1 MRTSADMPRSRRVL
15 AFAAAAASAVLL
27 APAPLLGGCLAP
39 SDRALDN
46 LSGVGPLWGNDSG
59 SILDS
64 RLGLG
69 GAETLT
75 LRAAGGAP
83 EDVAVSGDS
92 NDFFVGTSRERWDVF
107 VAGTVNADD
116 DLAFVAA
123 TKISDDPGTPQ
134 NEAIS
139 RRGAYARVG
148 NTMYELARFGGDSPV
163 NDAFQQP
170 VPWGSVFDAV
180 AADRDDT
187 GRVPVVFS
195 GQLGGAVDRRT
206 GLFRWNDAAPGTVTP
221 ALLTGDI
228 APSGGTFVSL
238 GRLRGN
244 GPGDAAFFAVTR
256 LTDTSPQIPGLFVLR
271 GDGQRARVVKFGTE
285 GDAAP
290 GGGTLA
296 VAADFDI
303 DDAGVVHFTATVAGG
318 ASPTALFRAAPPLY
332 APERVLGEG
341 DPTPFG
347 GTFGSFARAAVRANA
362 DGSVAFSLPLSEDL
376 RADGLFTL
384 AAGSSD
390 PQPLASANEIIAI
403 AAVGAGRAAYSTG
416 TQIRLVV
423 PADGS
428 EQGPTDFRIAKLDL
442 RNSVPLR
449 SDSIRF
455 DGRFTLPAWNAV
467 APATFRADAT
477 RFTPTQTLTG
487 SALTV
492 IREAKVV
499 VSAAP
504 GNNFVLGIGGT
515 DDAPVGSFKFNGQPQ
530 TVNKLKIDP
539 DGSSA
544 TWSFS
549 GSPGPGSLTVDL
561 AAGTFSLKVS
571 AATIQP
577 SYEAPNF
584 RVALFLRSQAD
595 VQQGAADAD
604 SFFARDLRIAGNQ
617 PGFGQGRR
625 VTSSGEGTA
634 GGTVFV
640 DSLRVTRKVPAGGGA
655 PADAIVL
662 AGTLRLCPGST
673 PPVTP
678 TVAATLHVGSFALNG
693 ITMTRM
699 GKSPRYRYVG
709 DGVEFRVDLVK
720 STFALKGTVP
730 ALAELASAEPGS
742 ATNGPEHE
750 VGGMT
755 LDFALSVARVYD
767 VAFPV
772 PMVRLT
778 KGKVFSR

>member
-1 MRTSADMPRSRRVL
+1 MPRSRRVL
-15 AFAAAAASAVLL
+15 AFAVAAVSAVLL
-27 APAPLLGGCLAP
+27 VPTPLQGGCLAP

-46 LSGVGPLWGNDSG
+46 LSSVGPLWGNDGG
-59 SILDS
+59 SILDA
-64 RLGLG
+64 RLGIG
-69 GAETLT
+69 GVQTLT
-75 LRAAGGAP
+75 LRAQGGAP
-83 EDVAVSGDS
+83 EDVAVSGAS
-92 NDFFVGTSRERWDVF
+92 NEFFVGTSRERWDGF

-123 TKISDDPGTPQ
+123 TKIDDDAATPQ

-148 NTMYELARFGGDSPV
+148 NTMYELARFGSNSPV

-170 VPWGSVFDAV
+170 IPWGTVFDAV

-187 GRVPVVFS
+187 GRVSVLFS
-195 GQLGGAVDRRT
+195 GQLGGVVDRRT
-206 GLFRWNDAAPGTVTP
+206 GLFRWSDAAPGTVTP
-221 ALLTGDI
+221 ALLSGSI
-228 APSGGTFVSL
+228 APSGGNFVSL

-244 GPGDAAFFAVTR
+244 GPGDAAFFAVTQ
-256 LTDTSPQIPGLFVLR
+256 LTDTSPPIPGLFVLR
-271 GDGQRARVVKFGTE
+271 ADGSRARVVKFGTE

-303 DDAGVVHFTATVAGG
+303 DDAGVVHFAATVTGG
-318 ASPTALFRAAPPLY
+318 TSPTALFRAAPPQY
-332 APERVLGEG
+332 TPELVLAE
-341 DPTPFG
+341 G
-347 GTFGSFARAAVRANA
+347 GTTPIGGTYGSFARAVVRADA
-362 DGSVAFSLPLSEDL
+362 DGSVAFSVPLSEDL

-384 AAGSSD
+384 AAGSSEA
-390 PQPLASANEIIAI
+390 QPLASANEIVTV

-428 EQGPTDFRIAKLDL
+428 EQGPTDFRIVKLDV

-455 DGRFTLPAWNAV
+455 DGRFTLPPWEDAP
-467 APATFRADAT
+467 PATFRADAT
-477 RFTPTQTLTG
+477 RFTPTGTLTG
-487 SALTV
+487 SALTL
-492 IREAKVV
+492 IREVKVV

-504 GNNFVLGIGGT
+504 GNNFLLGIGGT

-530 TVNKLKIDP
+530 TANKLKIAP

-549 GSPGPGSLTVDL
+549 GAPGPGSLTVDL

-595 VQQGAADAD
+595 VQQEAADAA

-617 PGFGQGRR
+617 PNFGGGRR
-625 VTSSGEGTA
+625 VTSSGEGTP
-634 GGTVFV
+634 GGTVYV
-640 DSLRVTRKVPAGGGA
+640 DTLRVTRKVPKGGG
-655 PADAIVL
+655 PATDAVQL
-662 AGTLRLCPGST
+662 DGTLRMCPGST
-673 PPVTP
+673 APATP
-678 TVAATLHVGSFALNG
+678 TVAATLHVGSLALDG

-709 DGVEFRVDLVK
+709 NGVDFRVDLVK
-720 STFALKGTVP
+720 STFALKGSVP
-730 ALAELASAEPGS
+730 ALAELADAVPGS
-742 ATNGPEHE
+742 ATNGPENM
-750 VGGMT
+750 VGGMK
-755 LDFALSVARVYD
+755 LDFVLGVARVYD

-772 PMVRLT
+772 PVVRLP
-778 KGKVFSR
+778 KGKVFTR